1 VLSLKGKKEMNQR
14 KGQGN
19 HRGRPTPAQSK
30 RQDRSQN
37 RSGPSSFIGRHR
49 RVGNF
54 AEAFRSLS
62 AEDEKA
68 ADVLRREGCHRQ
80 AVYFFTQAMEKL
92 TRFAIF
98 SEVAPENLDKDGTT
112 YRERTLTH
120 NLDDLLTVLLEVYQ
134 ETINDPRVSEQIS
147 SQLSTHVLQGVRFG
161 VLHNDVRYPRYL
173 DRKQSCLLLKLSEK
187 DSATVAL
194 MLARLKQFIEGFQ
207 QLDRSE
213 PRQHPAEPPAGKP
226 PPPKPDPPAKPVSE
240 FRF

>member
-1 VLSLKGKKEMNQR
+1 MNQR
-14 KGQGN
+14 ESQEN
-19 HRGRPTPAQSK
+19 RRGRAPSAQSK
-30 RQDRSQN
+30 RRDGSQN
-37 RSGPSSFIGRHR
+37 RRSTPSFIGRQR
-49 RVGNF
+49 RIGNF
-54 AEAFRSLS
+54 AEAFRSVS

-68 ADVLRREGCHRQ
+68 ADTLRRDGCHRQ
-80 AVYFFTQAMEKL
+80 AVYFFMQAMEKL

-98 SEVAPENLDKDGTT
+98 TEVSPSSLDKDGTT

-173 DRKQSCLLLKLSEK
+173 ARKQSCLLLELSEK
-187 DSATVAL
+187 DSAKVSQ
-194 MLARLKQFIEGFQ
+194 MLARLKQFVEGFQ
-207 QLDRSE
+207 QLERSE
-213 PRQHPAEPPAGKP
+213 ARRPPAEPPAAKP
-226 PPPKPDPPAKPVSE
+226 SPAKSSSPAKPASE

>member
-1 VLSLKGKKEMNQR
+1 M
-14 KGQGN
+14 
-19 HRGRPTPAQSK
+19 
-30 RQDRSQN
+30 
-37 RSGPSSFIGRHR
+37 
-49 RVGNF
+49 
-54 AEAFRSLS
+54 S

-68 ADVLRREGCHRQ
+68 ADMLRREGCHRQ
-80 AVYFFTQAMEKL
+80 AVYFFMQAMEKL

-98 SEVAPENLDKDGTT
+98 SEVSPGSLDKDGTT

-173 DRKQSCLLLKLSEK
+173 DRKQSCLLLELSEK
-187 DSATVAL
+187 DSAKVAQ
-194 MLARLKQFIEGFQ
+194 MLARLKQFVVGFQ
-207 QLDRSE
+207 QLERNE
-213 PRQHPAEPPAGKP
+213 AHPQPAEPPAAKP
-226 PPPKPDPPAKPVSE
+226 SSVEPSSPAKPVSE